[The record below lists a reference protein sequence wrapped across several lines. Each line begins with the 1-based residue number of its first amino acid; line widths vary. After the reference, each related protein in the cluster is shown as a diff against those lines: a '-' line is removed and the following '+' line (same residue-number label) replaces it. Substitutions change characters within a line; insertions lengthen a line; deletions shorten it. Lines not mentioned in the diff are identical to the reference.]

1 MAWELWSAEAGE
13 VLAAKLGQA
22 KADTEP
28 VGKHSDFVKLHGL
41 PVCFRSVTYPTLLV
55 INPLPLSAPIQGGG
69 LYSSV
74 TGGLP
79 RVVLI
84 KMCSLL

>member
-1 MAWELWSAEAGE
+1 MDRSSE
-13 VLAAKLGQA
+13 VLAAKLSQA

-28 VGKHSDFVKLHGL
+28 VGKHRDFVKLHGL
-41 PVCFRSVTYPTLLV
+41 PVCFRSVTYPMSLV

-74 TGGLP
+74 TGG
-79 RVVLI
+79 
-84 KMCSLL
+84 SLESS